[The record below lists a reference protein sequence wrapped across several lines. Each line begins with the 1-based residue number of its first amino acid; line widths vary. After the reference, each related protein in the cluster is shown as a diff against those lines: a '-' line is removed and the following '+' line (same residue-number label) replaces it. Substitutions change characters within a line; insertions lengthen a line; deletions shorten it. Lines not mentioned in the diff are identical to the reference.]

1 MILTKVTGRLGRIV
15 LNRPRAINALTHDM
29 VKIIDRTLGSWS
41 TDDDVRTVLITG
53 AGDRGLCA
61 GGDIRAIHADAVAG
75 GSASLAFWADEYR
88 LNLAIARYPK
98 PVVTWMDGLV
108 MGGGIGISAH
118 AAHRLVTERSRLAMP
133 EVGIGFHPDVGGSW
147 LLSRAPGRTGTHL
160 ALTGGSIGAADA
172 LYTGLADH
180 YVPAA
185 RLPSLVTALSSRNV
199 DEAIAPVP
207 ALPGELAAATSAP
220 PGELAAADSAPPGE
234 LAAARDWIDE
244 CYAAD
249 TVPEILDR
257 LRAHPA
263 PGAQAAAKEIATK
276 SPTSLV
282 VTLRSL
288 RTAAA
293 LPTLEAA
300 IAQESRLSAAMFRLP
315 DLVEGVRAQ
324 IIDKDRNPAWHPP
337 TLADVDPA
345 VIDSFFATPLT

>member
-1 MILTKVTGRLGRIV
+1 MTDAPVLTEVTGRLGRIV

-75 GSASLAFWADEYR
+75 GAASLAFWADEYR
-88 LNLAIARYPK
+88 LNLAVARYPK
-98 PVVTWMDGLV
+98 PVVAWMDGLV

-185 RLPSLVTALSSRNV
+185 RLPELATALSRT
-199 DEAIAPVP
+199 DAAEAIG
-207 ALPGELAAATSAP
+207 ALTDP
-220 PGELAAADSAPPGE
+220 APPGE

-324 IIDKDRNPAWHPP
+324 IIDKDRNPSWHPP

-345 VIDSFFATPLT
+345 VIDSFFAVPLT